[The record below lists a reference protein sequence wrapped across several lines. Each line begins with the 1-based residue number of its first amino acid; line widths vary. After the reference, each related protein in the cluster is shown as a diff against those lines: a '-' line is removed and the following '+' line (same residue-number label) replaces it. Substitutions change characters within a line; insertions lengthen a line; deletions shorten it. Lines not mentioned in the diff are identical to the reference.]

1 MALARRPGVLVGLG
15 RVGLLLVGE
24 REQLHQRVAAVG
36 RRLRRQDGRVML
48 IPENPALEPFEMTD
62 GTVLG
67 KVVSVLR
74 KL

>member
-1 MALARRPGVLVGLG
+1 VLLPGPVEEEATVKL
-15 RVGLLLVGE
+15 
-24 REQLHQRVAAVG
+24 
-36 RRLRRQDGRVML
+36 LRRRDGRVML

-62 GTVLG
+62 GKVLG